1 MDMQQEQRRTSA
13 NNVFGGGDADYY
25 HPRGMKAAMGL
36 WQIPGDDARRVEVV
50 VVVVLCESSAC

>member
-36 WQIPGDDARRVEVV
+36 WQIPGDDARRVVV
-50 VVVVLCESSAC
+50 VESSAC